1 MDMLPEDILIHISQ
15 KKAIYGVQNLLNFG
29 TTSTYH
35 QKVSNKKAV
44 LRALPQDCLWY
55 LTDYRPCVVKRAFM
69 QKLSCSG
76 HAEYS
81 LVLASQM
88 FQGGRL
94 DLNEIKFILRRAAK
108 HGYDGA
114 MYFMMMLLVLSKD
127 ESFVE
132 DAFFTYKCLLNC
144 RQLANYKGAIMNVEG
159 PPYFLGHFWTRT
171 LLPEFIYR
179 LTCTSS

>member
-1 MDMLPEDILIHISQ
+1 M
-15 KKAIYGVQNLLNFG
+15 IYSDYYNYYYVVGRTG
-29 TTSTYH
+29 CYS
-35 QKVSNKKAV
+35 
-44 LRALPQDCLWY
+44 LRY
-55 LTDYRPCVVKRAFM
+55 LTDYWPCVVKRAFM
-69 QKLSCSG
+69 HKLSRSG

-88 FQGGRL
+88 FQVGRP
-94 DLNEIKFILRRAAK
+94 DLKEIKFILRKAAK

-132 DAFFTYKCLLNC
+132 DAFFTYKCLFNY
-144 RQLANYKGAIMNVEG
+144 RQLANYKGAIMNVKG

-171 LLPEFIYR
+171 LLPEFTYR